1 MAASDLV
8 SEMESSL
15 RALESAYFC
24 EAMSGNGQNRLKDCT
39 GQGRSMAIPSE
50 LPHSVEGEQGIL
62 GSILSKPVTL
72 LEAQEQIS
80 RSHFYVPAHRIIWDV
95 LVSMSEQ
102 KKAIDI
108 ITVTQELADR
118 KLLEMA
124 GGPRLVTEL
133 FTFVPTA
140 ANIAY
145 YIDIVR
151 DKFVLR
157 EVIAACSEAV
167 RGAYVEQD
175 DVRGLLDEVQSR
187 ITSIALD
194 KLIESPLRQIKE
206 NVLGVIEDFENAH
219 KHRGRTQGLATG
231 FVDLDRMTN
240 GLHPS
245 EMIVLAARP
254 SMGKTALAMNIVEH
268 VALKRKD
275 GKWDYPGHPVAV
287 FSLETSRHRLVR
299 RMICGNSRV
308 TLQKLR
314 DGMLKEIEFTQIT
327 GAAGKFMDAPIY
339 IDETPALRL
348 FDFKSR
354 SRYAVVKLG
363 VKLIVIDY
371 VQLMTT
377 GGKASASP
385 YERSI
390 ELTRIS
396 ATIKEVA
403 RELNIPI
410 IAIAQLNREAEKNT
424 SGKPRMSNLRECGA
438 LEQDADLVGLIWREE
453 YYEHDEEAKREV
465 EGEAELIIAKQ
476 KDGPVG
482 EIKLTFLKEFTR
494 FENRTAAM
502 YSNDEEERQQR

>member
-1 MAASDLV
+1 MTN
-8 SEMESSL
+8 
-15 RALESAYFC
+15 
-24 EAMSGNGQNRLKDCT
+24 NGQNRLKEFTAGPACIV
-39 GQGRSMAIPSE
+39 QIQQEAPY
-50 LPHSVEGEQGIL
+50 SVEGEQGIL
-62 GSILSKPVTL
+62 GSVLSKPVTL
-72 LEAQEQIS
+72 LEAQEQITGG
-80 RSHFYVPAHRIIWDV
+80 HFYVPAHRIIWDA
-95 LVSMSEQ
+95 LVEMSEQ

-108 ITVTQELADR
+108 ITVSQALRDCN
-118 KLLEMA
+118 LLEA
-124 GGPRLVTEL
+124 VGGAAFVTSL

-140 ANIAY
+140 ANIQY
-145 YIDIVR
+145 YIDIVQ

-157 EVIAACSEAV
+157 EIITACTEAV
-167 RGAYVEQD
+167 RRAHEEQD
-175 DVRGLLDEVQSR
+175 DVRGLLNEVQAR
-187 ITSIALD
+187 ITSIALN
-194 KLIESPLRQIKE
+194 KLIESPLRHIEE
-206 NVLGVIEDFENAH
+206 NVQGVLDDFENAH
-219 KHRGRTQGLATG
+219 KHRGRTLGLATG
-231 FVDLDRMTN
+231 FVDLDRMTS

-275 GKWDYPGHPVAV
+275 GKWDYPGHSVAV

-299 RMICGNSRV
+299 RMICGRSRV
-308 TLQKLR
+308 ALQKLR
-314 DGMLKEIEFTQIT
+314 DGMITTDRERHEITDMDKITKAASEF
-327 GAAGKFMDAPIY
+327 MHAPIY
-339 IDETPALRL
+339 IDETPSLRI

-354 SRYAVVKLG
+354 ARYAVVKLG

-377 GGKASASP
+377 SGKAAGSP
-385 YERSI
+385 YERSL

-403 RELNIPI
+403 RELNVPI

-453 YYEHDEEAKREV
+453 YYERDEEAKREV

-502 YSNDEEERQQR
+502 YSNNEEERQQH